1 MAEPKQ
7 KPKQATYRDVLEAPD
22 TMVAE
27 VVEGDL
33 YLTPRPSKP
42 HTFALSAL
50 GAELQGPFGRG
61 KGGPGG
67 WIILDEPE
75 LHLGA
80 EIIVPDLAG
89 WRRDRAPMA
98 GDEPF
103 FTVVPDWVC
112 EIVSPRTGRLDR
124 VKKLPLYA
132 VKQVPHAWIIDP
144 VLRTL
149 EVFRNEG
156 GRWSLI
162 GTHAGKEE
170 VRAEPFAA
178 VPLELAALWPDPEG
192 DERD

>member
-1 MAEPKQ
+1 MQDPKR
-7 KPKQATYRDVLEAPD
+7 KRASYEDVLRAPD

-27 VVEGDL
+27 VVQGDL

-42 HTFALSAL
+42 HTYAASAL
-50 GAELQGPFGRG
+50 GVELAGPFGRG

-89 WRRDRAPMA
+89 WRADRAPMA
-98 GDEPF
+98 GDEPY

-112 EIVSPRTGRLDR
+112 EVLSPKTGRLDR

-132 VKQVPHAWIIDP
+132 ANEVRHAWIIDP
-144 VLRTL
+144 LQRSL

-156 GRWSLI
+156 GRWFVI
-162 GTHAGKEE
+162 ATHADQE
-170 VRAEPFAA
+170 VVRVEPFDA
-178 VPLELAALWPDPEG
+178 VPLELAALWL
-192 DERD
+192 